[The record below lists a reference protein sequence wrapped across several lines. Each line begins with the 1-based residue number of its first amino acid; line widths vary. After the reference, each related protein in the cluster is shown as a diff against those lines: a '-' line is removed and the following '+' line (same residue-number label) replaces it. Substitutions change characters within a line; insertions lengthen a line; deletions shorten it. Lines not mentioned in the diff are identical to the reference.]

1 MKKKTILLAGLAAA
15 LVLAGCGGAADT
27 ESASSKSAAGSPD
40 MAEAGTDGAGSAEE
54 AEDPIMSIPTISGEF
69 SLEDCVKLGEYK
81 GLDLTLEVEEVTDD
95 YLDTYISYL
104 LDPVET
110 DDPDAAVA
118 EGDVVNIDYEGKLD
132 GEAFDGG
139 TAQGYDLEIGSGT
152 FIPGFE
158 DGLIGMKK
166 GETKD
171 LELTFPESYVEDLAG
186 KDVVFTVTVNAIKQ
200 KPELDDAWVENYTD
214 GAMKTVD
221 EFKESTRKDLEDQNR
236 EYAESMLKNDAWQ
249 QVLDSSEI
257 LAFPEE
263 YLQQIS
269 DQFDNYINEEAQMYG
284 MELEDYLAEM
294 GMTQESYESYRES
307 VARDNVKTR
316 LVTEALAEA
325 EGVTTD
331 SEEFQAAAADM
342 EEYYGMSVDELR
354 ENYGA
359 DEIDQYLISDILMD
373 RILSYANVTETKS
386 EEG

>member
-249 QVLDSSEI
+249 QVLDNSEI

-263 YLQQIS
+263 YLQQIAE
-269 DQFDNYINEEAQMYG
+269 QFDNYINEEAQMYG